1 VDVTSLFAPA
11 HASRPLQ
18 AINWEYK
25 HLFDIE
31 FIGESDQEFV
41 RLIYED
47 DESGEM
53 HTLLCGRQ
61 HYRHLGPYIADFR
74 AWKSDPYAHENTVIP
89 IALSPCGRA
98 VFSLAGAEHDHP
110 ELARRN
116 VNVKLHPEAAHQ
128 IRKAAKARGMTGAEL
143 VLTALLKSASKFG

>member
-1 VDVTSLFAPA
+1 
-11 HASRPLQ
+11 
-18 AINWEYK
+18 
-25 HLFDIE
+25 
-31 FIGESDQEFV
+31 
-41 RLIYED
+41 
-47 DESGEM
+47 
-53 HTLLCGRQ
+53 
-61 HYRHLGPYIADFR
+61 
-74 AWKSDPYAHENTVIP
+74 
-89 IALSPCGRA
+89 